1 MEAQGRRSVSP
12 LPATKRTGRLRKTTR
27 RSWVHAEAVRLN
39 AERKISRHRAEGE
52 MFLLTFP
59 YIGLL
64 RANSCVRQ
72 LRVFCFPGSSLNSM
86 GPSHKAHARFGS
98 RSHSLLCAP
107 RKWGKKKEKIQLCLT
122 STQ

>member
-27 RSWVHAEAVRLN
+27 RSWVHAQSVRLN
-39 AERKISRHRAEGE
+39 AEIKISPHRAEGE

-72 LRVFCFPGSSLNSM
+72 LRVFCFPDSVPYTIGFPPIKQPLTLETEALAASGSQKV
-86 GPSHKAHARFGS
+86 GQ
-98 RSHSLLCAP
+98 
-107 RKWGKKKEKIQLCLT
+107 KK
-122 STQ
+122 